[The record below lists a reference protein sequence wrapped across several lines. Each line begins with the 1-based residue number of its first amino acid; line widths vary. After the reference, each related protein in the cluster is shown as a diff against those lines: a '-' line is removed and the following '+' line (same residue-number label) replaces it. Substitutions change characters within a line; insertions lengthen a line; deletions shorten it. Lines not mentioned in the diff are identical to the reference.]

1 MNNNFDKVFPVAE
14 DFFES
19 AMDFDLK
26 YNSVIEKI
34 KEIYYNNLDNNEKEM
49 FLEINKNSNDESEE
63 EEENIITFDNISEE
77 EVLKEFI
84 KEYISI
90 SMIKYNDNNEYKIVL
105 FIPTENNNIK
115 EQITKYI
122 ETTEFKDLLSNIVFG
137 PLDCYNVEENYD

>member
-1 MNNNFDKVFPVAE
+1 MNNNFDKVFPVSE

-26 YNSVIEKI
+26 YKSVIEKI
-34 KEIYYNNLDNNEKEM
+34 KDIYYNNLDSEEKEI
-49 FLEINKNSNDESEE
+49 FLEIINKNNEGSDEEQENVITCND
-63 EEENIITFDNISEE
+63 ISKDEI
-77 EVLKEFI
+77 LKEFI

-90 SMIKYNDNNEYKIVL
+90 SMVKYNDKNEYKIVL

-115 EQITKYI
+115 EQIKKYI

-137 PLDCYNVEENYD
+137 SLDCYNVEDDYD

>member
-1 MNNNFDKVFPVAE
+1 MNNNFDKVFPVSE

-26 YNSVIEKI
+26 YRSVIEKI
-34 KEIYYNNLDNNEKEM
+34 KDIYYNNLDSEEKEI
-49 FLEINKNSNDESEE
+49 FLEIINKNNEGSDEEQENVIICND
-63 EEENIITFDNISEE
+63 ISKDEI
-77 EVLKEFI
+77 LKEFI

-90 SMIKYNDNNEYKIVL
+90 SMIKYNDNNGYKIVL

-115 EQITKYI
+115 EQINKYI

-137 PLDCYNVEENYD
+137 PLDCYNVEEN

>member
-26 YNSVIEKI
+26 YKSVIEKI